1 MNRLRISVKQ
11 QGKPE
16 LNRAFGKIFRPISRL
31 FVHRVSF
38 GSASLN
44 PKSVASGI
52 DEAAR
57 DAYLSA
63 NLYTPM
69 LVEAPIELID
79 EARSG
84 LTGRRAEDLAT
95 RLSLTDK
102 ELARLLSLSIRTFH
116 RIGLEGKLDAVA
128 SERLLLLEQLARH
141 GESVFEDLGVFARWL
156 RRPLRVLSGHA
167 PLDLMDTSTGL
178 TLVDTILGRIEYGVY
193 S

>member
-1 MNRLRISVKQ
+1 
-11 QGKPE
+11 
-16 LNRAFGKIFRPISRL
+16 
-31 FVHRVSF
+31 
-38 GSASLN
+38 
-44 PKSVASGI
+44 
-52 DEAAR
+52 
-57 DAYLSA
+57 
-63 NLYTPM
+63 M